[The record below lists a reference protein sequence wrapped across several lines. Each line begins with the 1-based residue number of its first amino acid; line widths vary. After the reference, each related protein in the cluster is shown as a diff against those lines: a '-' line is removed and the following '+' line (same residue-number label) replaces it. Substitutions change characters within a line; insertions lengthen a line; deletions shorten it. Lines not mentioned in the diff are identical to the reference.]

1 MSRRRYISTDISKD
15 KRVGQLALEYGDFA
29 VVLYTW
35 LLPHALDDCSVES
48 DHDEIVALVVPFWM
62 KRKRFNAR
70 EQVDHAIAGMLMLGL
85 LCVDDAGGYY
95 FPPDAFYRHQSYIK
109 DGRRRESTQILE
121 NPGKAEKSAQVAAS
135 VSFSSS
141 SSFKEE
147 DHPPHPQ
154 RVRARPLIFELYE
167 NAIGSINPTA
177 AELLKEAEAKYP
189 APCIEDAFRQAVA
202 LNKRSWAYVEAICK
216 RHKAKGNCDDDRP
229 KQPVQTSSRTPSRRS
244 ERGAPPDIAEWER
257 YARGDES

>member
-1 MSRRRYISTDISKD
+1 MSRRRYISTDISTD
-15 KRVGQLALEYGDFA
+15 ARVKKLSDFGAL
-29 VVLYTW
+29 LYI
-35 LLPHALDDCSVES
+35 LMIPHAGDDGGITADPDEL
-48 DHDEIVALVVPFWM
+48 HDLVVPS
-62 KRKRFNAR
+62 RKRRASDVADATAVMV
-70 EQVDHAIAGMLMLGL
+70 EIGL
-85 LCVDDAGGYY
+85 LERCDKRLY
-95 FPPDAFYRHQSYIK
+95 FPPESFYKYQTYVK
-109 DGRRRESTQILE
+109 AENRRKTPKNTEEHRESPQ
-121 NPGKAEKSAQVAAS
+121 KAVS
-135 VSFSSS
+135 VPVPIPVSPSV
-141 SSFKEE
+141 KEE
-147 DHPPHPQ
+147 DHPPHQ
-154 RVRARPLIFELYE
+154 RGRARPLIFELYE

-177 AELLKEAEAKYP
+177 AELLKEAEVEYP